1 MLSGRARRRSVRSRI
16 ALAAAASS
24 AKAACS
30 TRARRRASRLCY
42 NFCWRIKSSKKAGRP
57 INHLQLPKRIIV
69 ALIAVLQFALA
80 SGIGAAEVKL
90 PPIKIESLTLPN
102 GLRALFVERH
112 EVPVAS
118 VEVWYHVGSKN
129 EQPGRTGFAHLFEHL
144 MFDGTRN
151 VGPEQFSSTIVRTGG
166 EDNAFTTED
175 TTVFWETV
183 PSSNLSTVV
192 WLEADRMRNL
202 TISAQTLQNE
212 IQVVK
217 EERRLRFDNQPYGSV
232 VETLYAHAFTVH
244 PYHHTAIGSMEDL
257 DHATVEAVREFY
269 DTYYVPNNA
278 TVVVTGDFDTPQ
290 AEGWVRRYFGP
301 LARGARPIERQIPAE
316 PPQTAER
323 VVQLRLDV
331 ALPACVEGFHMPAD
345 GTPDAYPLRLAT
357 KILSDGESSLI
368 YRRLVYEKQIATDA
382 ECTGNF
388 TEDPN
393 LFFVFAVMNPGHSP
407 AEGEQEV
414 GSILAELRNKPV
426 SADEIDKAKN
436 QILRDFILGRETDR
450 RRAEELG
457 YDAVVLNDPELVNN
471 ELARFLAVTPED
483 IQRAA
488 RKYLVP
494 ENKTLVEV
502 QPKEENPEARNQKS
516 EASRQKSEE

>member
-1 MLSGRARRRSVRSRI
+1 MGFASAQTVETMRAPGWEAQGAVALPQSPTTSASAAYATISSAEAKDGRERGASINHTQLPGRI
-16 ALAAAASS
+16 ASLLLAALLSAVAS
-24 AKAACS
+24 
-30 TRARRRASRLCY
+30 
-42 NFCWRIKSSKKAGRP
+42 G
-57 INHLQLPKRIIV
+57 V
-69 ALIAVLQFALA
+69 AL
-80 SGIGAAEVKL
+80 AEVKL
-90 PPIKIESLTLPN
+90 PPTQIHSLTLDN

-129 EQPGRTGFAHLFEHL
+129 EQPGKTGFAHLFEHL

-151 VGPEQFSSTIVRTGG
+151 VGPEQFSSTIVHAGG

-183 PSSNLSTVV
+183 PGSILETAL

-202 TISAQTLQNE
+202 NISKDTLQNE

-257 DHATVEAVREFY
+257 DRATVQDVREFY
-269 DTYYVPNNA
+269 DTYYVPDNA
-278 TVVVTGDFDTPQ
+278 TVVVTGDFDTAQ
-290 AEGWVRRYFGP
+290 AEAWVQKYFGP
-301 LARGARPIERQIPAE
+301 LRRGTRPIERHLPSE
-316 PPQTAER
+316 PQQTAER
-323 VVQLRLDV
+323 IVKLHLDV
-331 ALPACVEGFHMPAD
+331 ALPAFVEGYHMAAD
-345 GTPDAYPLRLAT
+345 GTPDAYPLRLAV
-357 KILSDGESSLI
+357 KILSEGESSLI

-382 ECTGNF
+382 ESAANF

-393 LFFVFAVMNPGHSP
+393 LFFVFAVMNPNHSP
-407 AEGEQEV
+407 AEGEREV
-414 GSILAELRNKPV
+414 DSILAELRNKPL
-426 SADEIDKAKN
+426 SAAELEKAKN
-436 QILRDFILGRETDR
+436 QILRDFILGRETVR

-457 YDAVVLNDPELVNN
+457 YDAVVLKDPELVNS
-471 ELARFLAVTPED
+471 EPARFLAVTPED
-483 IQRAA
+483 IERVM

-494 ENKTLVEV
+494 ENETLVEV
-502 QPKEENPEARNQKS
+502 YPRTTAKNSAGSSQE
-516 EASRQKSEE
+516 SEE